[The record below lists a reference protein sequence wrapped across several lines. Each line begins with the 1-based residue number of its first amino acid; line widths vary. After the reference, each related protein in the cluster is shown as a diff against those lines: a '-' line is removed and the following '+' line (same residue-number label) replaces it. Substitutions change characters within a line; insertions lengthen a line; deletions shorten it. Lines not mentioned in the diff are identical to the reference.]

1 MHFYVIDHRLKLVF
15 VHYRFSFIVQV
26 AEEVSI
32 FAYLYVY
39 VGSIDHH
46 VEMRY
51 PWVVI
56 DLAQAHLGHSF

>member
-1 MHFYVIDHRLKLVF
+1 MNVSLCFLCDDHRLKLV
-15 VHYRFSFIVQV
+15 VHNRFSFIVQV

-51 PWVVI
+51 PCVVI
-56 DLAQAHLGHSF
+56 DSA